1 MIDDWTPL
9 DRDFFDRPVLEVAPD
24 LLGTVLCHD
33 AGPGSPVA
41 VRLTEVEAYGGAND
55 PGSHG
60 YRGRTP
66 RNSVMFGAPGLL
78 YVYFTYGMHWC
89 ANLVTGPV
97 GQPSAVLLRA
107 GEVVAGLPVARQR
120 RPGAHADRDL
130 ARGPARLTMALG
142 LTKQHN
148 GLDTVSAGSPVR
160 IGRPAGAAAQPA
172 GAVQVGARTGVGGDG
187 AHFPWR
193 FCLAGEPSV
202 SPYKPHVPKRRKP
215 AAR

>member
-24 LLGTVLCHD
+24 LLGTVLWHD
-33 AGPGSPVA
+33 AGPDGLVA
-41 VRLTEVEAYGGAND
+41 VRLTEVEAYGGADD

-97 GQPSAVLLRA
+97 GRPSAVLLRA
-107 GEVVAGLPVARQR
+107 GEIVAGLPVARRR
-120 RPGAHADRDL
+120 RPGAQADRDL
-130 ARGPARLTMALG
+130 ARGPARLTVALG
-142 LTKQHN
+142 VTKQHN
-148 GLDTVSAGSPVR
+148 GLDTVGAGSPVR
-160 IGRPAGAAAQPA
+160 IGRLTGAAVPA
-172 GAVQVGARTGVGGDG
+172 TDAVLVGARTGVGGDG
-187 AHFPWR
+187 AQFPWR

-202 SPYKPHVPKRRKP
+202 SPYKPHAPKRRKP